1 MNRTTN
7 SRLTAACLL
16 ASVLLASVFLVSAF
30 AVSAQTAPAAAP
42 SPAGLQLAAQADLG
56 QGDAP
61 AITDNQAPG
70 DKLAAQ
76 TPYNCLQ
83 YTGSRIRSVD
93 RKTGKPACTQGPGRT
108 YGRDDLE
115 RTGQVDLHDALRH
128 LDPSIK

>member
-1 MNRTTN
+1 MNRTTPT
-7 SRLTAACLL
+7 LIAACLL
-16 ASVLLASVFLVSAF
+16 ASAF
-30 AVSAQTAPAAAP
+30 AVSAQSAPATAPEQADP
-42 SPAGLQLAAQADLG
+42 QLAAQADLG
-56 QGDAP
+56 QSDATP
-61 AITDNQAPG
+61 AVTDNQAPG

-83 YTGSRIRSVD
+83 YTGSRIRTAD
-93 RKTGKPACTQGPGRT
+93 RKTGKPACAQGPGRT